1 MVRNKPLLF
10 VVLLSCFALSSCN
23 LHRKTGGGGGGGGGN
38 ATVSFTLVAD
48 TLPANPSILSFNV
61 SISGVTLTP
70 ASGTAQ
76 TLQPSPSV
84 IDLMRL
90 QSDTAFLGTLTNVP
104 AGDYTVQVALSNPEI
119 TFLNDTGSAITV
131 GTASCP
137 NSSICAATFTA
148 SGTPTISSFTF
159 TVNSM
164 GQQGIGIDFDLKNA
178 ISLSGGTLSV
188 NFNPSSPNPAVLSAV
203 ALPRMNANLGTNQL
217 ALIEDF
223 SGVVALNG
231 SSVTITSPT
240 RGTLTATSTSST
252 NLDHDPSGTL
262 CSSGTTTLSVCV
274 KAGQVASVDG
284 ILDSNGTFSIQ
295 EIEPLLSAQQDFV
308 EGTVLS
314 INPSSQTQ
322 FGIVVTD
329 KPSVAA
335 TNSLIS
341 ALHVGDLLTVNL
353 SSSVSPFLVDTKGL
367 AVDTTFNTTFNF
379 FNGQT
384 TTSAMH
390 LGQTVGVHVIAPFAA
405 ANGSTPASATA
416 DTVILRWSRFRA
428 TVVSA
433 PTSATININALPSYF
448 NITPSSILT
457 VQGFFNGSLGS
468 DGVTNLEGMTNNAGN
483 ATINQPV
490 GLRALYLQNT
500 GNTATTPFFA
510 AKIRQP

>member
-10 VVLLSCFALSSCN
+10 VVVLSCFALSSCK

-274 KAGQVASVDG
+274 KAGQVALTASSTPTALSRSRKLSHCYRRNR
-284 ILDSNGTFSIQ
+284 ILSKVPSFQSIR
-295 EIEPLLSAQQDFV
+295 
-308 EGTVLS
+308 
-314 INPSSQTQ
+314 
-322 FGIVVTD
+322 
-329 KPSVAA
+329 AA
-335 TNSLIS
+335 R
-341 ALHVGDLLTVNL
+341 H
-353 SSSVSPFLVDTKGL
+353 SSVS
-367 AVDTTFNTTFNF
+367 
-379 FNGQT
+379 
-384 TTSAMH
+384 S
-390 LGQTVGVHVIAPFAA
+390 
-405 ANGSTPASATA
+405 
-416 DTVILRWSRFRA
+416 LR
-428 TVVSA
+428 
-433 PTSATININALPSYF
+433 
-448 NITPSSILT
+448 
-457 VQGFFNGSLGS
+457 
-468 DGVTNLEGMTNNAGN
+468 TNLLSP
-483 ATINQPV
+483 QPIH
-490 GLRALYLQNT
+490 LLAPSMS
-500 GNTATTPFFA
+500 A
-510 AKIRQP
+510 IS